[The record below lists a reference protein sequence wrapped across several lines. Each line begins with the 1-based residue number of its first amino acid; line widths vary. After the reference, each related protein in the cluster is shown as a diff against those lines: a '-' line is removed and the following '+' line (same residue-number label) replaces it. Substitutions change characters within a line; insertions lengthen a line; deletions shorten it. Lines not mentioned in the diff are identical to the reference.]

1 MKNQGSKKP
10 LLLPFFSKV
19 HLIYQDFK
27 RQKLEMQFA
36 NVSLDFIVFA
46 NIIDDLALAL
56 NSQREQKKDIM
67 EKIGESF

>member
-1 MKNQGSKKP
+1 M
-10 LLLPFFSKV
+10 
-19 HLIYQDFK
+19 
-27 RQKLEMQFA
+27 RFA

-56 NSQREQKKDIM
+56 NSQRERKKKDIM

>member
-1 MKNQGSKKP
+1 
-10 LLLPFFSKV
+10 
-19 HLIYQDFK
+19 
-27 RQKLEMQFA
+27 MQFA

-56 NSQREQKKDIM
+56 NSQRERKKKDIM

>member
-1 MKNQGSKKP
+1 
-10 LLLPFFSKV
+10 
-19 HLIYQDFK
+19 
-27 RQKLEMQFA
+27 MQFA

-56 NSQREQKKDIM
+56 NSQRERKKKIRIM

>member
-1 MKNQGSKKP
+1 
-10 LLLPFFSKV
+10 
-19 HLIYQDFK
+19 
-27 RQKLEMQFA
+27 MQFA

-56 NSQREQKKDIM
+56 NSQRERKKDIM